1 MMMKAL
7 ALLAALSIF
16 EIVREH
22 YSFRVSRY
30 EICQEKLNGID
41 GRCKIVFLSD
51 LHSQTYGKGNA
62 KLLKAVREERPDYI
76 LIGGDMLVGKRG
88 YDFQTALDFVR
99 ELPSLCP
106 VYYANGN
113 HEQRLKERPER
124 YGDMYARYK
133 KGLLEAGVCVLENS
147 TAKIMEAPLPIEAT
161 GLEIPR
167 EYYGRRAKKH
177 LKKETICSLAGPCAP
192 FGYRILL
199 AHNPCHMEAYFAWGA
214 DLVLSGHL
222 HGGILRLPGIG
233 GVISTG
239 FKLFPKFSG
248 GMYKRGRQTA
258 VVSRGIGTHTIP
270 VRLFNPAEIV
280 VLDLRG
286 AYTEGCGTAENLV

>member
-147 TAKIMEAPLPIEAT
+147 TAKIMALRSFRLSHPSCTQSVPYGSLFRLGSGSCAVRASAWRDLAPS
-161 GLEIPR
+161 GHW
-167 EYYGRRAKKH
+167 RRD
-177 LKKETICSLAGPCAP
+177 L
-192 FGYRILL
+192 YRIQ
-199 AHNPCHMEAYFAWGA
+199 AVPE
-214 DLVLSGHL
+214 VLW
-222 HGGILRLPGIG
+222 RD
-233 GVISTG
+233 V
-239 FKLFPKFSG
+239 
-248 GMYKRGRQTA
+248 
-258 VVSRGIGTHTIP
+258 
-270 VRLFNPAEIV
+270 
-280 VLDLRG
+280 
-286 AYTEGCGTAENLV
+286 

>member
-76 LIGGDMLVGKRG
+76 LIGGEMLVGKRG

-133 KGLLEAGVCVLENS
+133 KGLLEAGV
-147 TAKIMEAPLPIEAT
+147 
-161 GLEIPR
+161 
-167 EYYGRRAKKH
+167 
-177 LKKETICSLAGPCAP
+177 CSLAGPCAP